1 MAKAAGGTSQRLKP
15 GRAIMRSF
23 DRKPGSL
30 AKVPVATVLV
40 MNLIL
45 VIGRVLAKRRKG
57 SSIKQHEGNLP
68 SFIFA

>member
-1 MAKAAGGTSQRLKP
+1 
-15 GRAIMRSF
+15 MRSF

-57 SSIKQHEGNLP
+57 SSIKQHESNLP